1 MNKRLIYLIFFLI
14 LTHTGC
20 SNAVRFTLSDDYVN
34 QGPYTVVVLPVKA
47 HAALGP
53 REKGIKALFRDYAA
67 QRLKAVGF
75 SPVAFNDDDAKYA
88 GASPKEAAAMA
99 GADAAL
105 HIRLTGWEESSFVTY
120 AGLEMSAV
128 FELYGKDGSVLW
140 QASYSTKESDIT
152 LEKAPLELALIKA
165 YEPRIERFVDAMLS
179 TLPRPQRPGAKDG
192 YFQWL
197 P

>member
-1 MNKRLIYLIFFLI
+1 MQA
-14 LTHTGC
+14 GC

-47 HAALGP
+47 HIVLGP

-67 QRLKAVGF
+67 QRLNAMGF
-75 SPVAFNDDDAKYA
+75 SPIAFNDDDAKYA
-88 GASPKEAAAMA
+88 GVSPKEAAAML

-105 HIRLTGWEESSFVTY
+105 NIRLTGWEESSFVTY

-128 FELYGKDGSVLW
+128 FELYGKDGSILW

-165 YEPRIERFVDAMLS
+165 YEPRIERFVDAVLS

>member
-1 MNKRLIYLIFFLI
+1 MNKRLIYFIFFLI

-47 HAALGP
+47 HIVLGP

-67 QRLKAVGF
+67 QRLKTMGF

-105 HIRLTGWEESSFVTY
+105 YIRLTGWEESSFVTY

-165 YEPRIERFVDAMLS
+165 YEPRIERFVDAVFS
-179 TLPRPQRPGAKDG
+179 TLPRPQGPGAKAG